1 MAELFA
7 DLLGQPRAVALLE
20 AALERRRIAPA
31 YLFAGADGV
40 GRRLAALRFLEG
52 VVAGPESWRSG
63 LPILRRRLAQGN
75 HPDLLWVEPTYQHQG
90 RLVKASEALAEG
102 VNRRSAPQIR
112 LEQIRELTR
121 FLARHP
127 VEAPGGL
134 VVLEGA
140 EAMAEGAANALLKT
154 LEEPGTGMLIL
165 ICAAPDQLLSTI
177 RSRCQQI
184 PFVRLS
190 SQLVGQVLAGLP
202 AVAPPVAVAETALL
216 NKTAPKKAAGKK
228 AVGQPEATAAV
239 SERAAAETMPAE
251 PTPAMAPVRCDPP
264 ELLELAAGSPGALL
278 EHRRHWRELP
288 EGLAERLL
296 VLDRDPLT
304 ALGLAR
310 DLSEALD
317 GEQQLWLLAWWQL
330 VLWRRQGPG
339 VDLQRLERLRSQ
351 LRAYVQ
357 PRLAWEVALLE
368 MAGIGA

>member
-1 MAELFA
+1 MAGLFA

-52 VVAGPESWRSG
+52 VVAGRSG
-63 LPILRRRLAQGN
+63 LPALRRRLAQGN
-75 HPDLLWVEPTYQHQG
+75 HPDLLWVQPTYQHQG
-90 RLVKASEALAEG
+90 RLVNASDALAEG
-102 VNRRSAPQIR
+102 VNRRSPPQIR
-112 LEQIRELTR
+112 LEQIRDLTR

-154 LEEPGTGMLIL
+154 LEEPGTGVLIL
-165 ICAAPDQLLSTI
+165 ITAAPDQLLSTI

-190 SQLVGQVLAGLP
+190 SQLVGQVLAALP
-202 AVAPPVAVAETALL
+202 VEVPPEAAVESARLAKVST
-216 NKTAPKKAAGKK
+216 KKAAGKK
-228 AVGQPEATAAV
+228 AAGKAEAPESLA
-239 SERAAAETMPAE
+239 PE
-251 PTPAMAPVRCDPP
+251 PGFAPVEPLPPPRPDPL

-296 VLDRDPLT
+296 ALDRDPLT

-317 GEQQLWLLAWWQL
+317 GEQQLWLLTWWQL
-330 VLWRRQGPG
+330 ALWRRRGPG
-339 VDLQRLERLRSQ
+339 VDLKRLERLRSQ
-351 LRAYVQ
+351 LRGYVQ

>member
-1 MAELFA
+1 MTELFA

-52 VVAGPESWRSG
+52 VVAGPEAWPSG
-63 LPILRRRLAQGN
+63 LPALRRRLAQGN

-102 VNRRSAPQIR
+102 VNRRSSPQIR

-134 VVLEGA
+134 VVVEGA

-154 LEEPGTGMLIL
+154 LEEPGTGLLIL

-190 SQLVGQVLAGLP
+190 SPLVAEVLAALP
-202 AVAPPVAVAETALL
+202 AALPQRPVAETALAS
-216 NKTAPKKAAGKK
+216 KTSGKK
-228 AVGQPEATAAV
+228 PSARKASTKSGQDGDAAPE
-239 SERAAAETMPAE
+239 PAE
-251 PTPAMAPVRCDPP
+251 PDSPPPPEKDVMKKDDSPASAARTSALAAPSTGRAAQRTSTPHPPASTSGSRNTPAC
-264 ELLELAAGSPGALL
+264 AAAVP
-278 EHRRHWRELP
+278 
-288 EGLAERLL
+288 
-296 VLDRDPLT
+296 
-304 ALGLAR
+304 GLAR
-310 DLSEALD
+310 TVTSTLPSRPGRARRGGSLAFSARVLSLSAARKGCQSRWARDPAAAASSLA
-317 GEQQLWLLAWWQL
+317 GSLHQQI
-330 VLWRRQGPG
+330 R
-339 VDLQRLERLRSQ
+339 
-351 LRAYVQ
+351 Y
-357 PRLAWEVALLE
+357 
-368 MAGIGA
+368 

>member
-52 VVAGPESWRSG
+52 VVAGPESWRTG

-202 AVAPPVAVAETALL
+202 AVAPPVAVAVAETALL
-216 NKTAPKKAAGKK
+216 KKLHRRKPLAKKRWVSQRPPLQPASWLLPKPCLPSQRRPWP
-228 AVGQPEATAAV
+228 QPEPIPPNYW
-239 SERAAAETMPAE
+239 SWRRA
-251 PTPAMAPVRCDPP
+251 
-264 ELLELAAGSPGALL
+264 
-278 EHRRHWRELP
+278 LP
-288 EGLAERLL
+288 EPCWSIAVTG
-296 VLDRDPLT
+296 
-304 ALGLAR
+304 G
-310 DLSEALD
+310 SC
-317 GEQQLWLLAWWQL
+317 
-330 VLWRRQGPG
+330 
-339 VDLQRLERLRSQ
+339 
-351 LRAYVQ
+351 LRAWPSGCWPWIVIRSR
-357 PRLAWEVALLE
+357 PWAWR
-368 MAGIGA
+368 GISVRP